1 MSREKGGAYTAAHLR
16 RVVVIGT
23 TGSGKTTLAR
33 ELADAQGATHVEFD
47 AYRHGPNWT
56 ETPDEEFCRLLA
68 EALSGD
74 RWVADGNYNVTRDTV
89 WPRATAIVWLDLPFG
104 LVFWR
109 LLLRTLR
116 RGILR
121 ETLWKRQQG
130 KPLQPLLYPGLPLL
144 VGIQV
149 SLATQANPSCGARRV
164 PVRPPAA
171 GSAAFPPRNG
181 AMVSRREES
190 IRSPFPFDGLTG
202 VGIGNRPSNS
212 PFPLDGGRLGWG

>member
-74 RWVADGNYNVTRDTV
+74 RWVADGNYSVTRDTV

-121 ETLWKRQQG
+121 ETLWNGNKENLFSHFFTRD
-130 KPLQPLLYPGLPLL
+130 
-144 VGIQV
+144 
-149 SLATQANPSCGARRV
+149 SLFWWAFKSHWRR
-164 PVRPPAA
+164 RRTLPAA
-171 GSAAFPPRNG
+171 LA
-181 AMVSRREES
+181 ES
-190 IRSPFPFDGLTG
+190 QYVHLQLVRLRSPRETARWLADVKRVSEVPSPLTG
-202 VGIGNRPSNS
+202 
-212 PFPLDGGRLGWG
+212 